1 MTVTIHLLGAIAIAV
16 QVVLVSSQACPTW
29 FIHQANK
36 CECGQQMDNVLQCS
50 NVTNK
55 TTIADGFCLTY
66 NNDTEHFGACP
77 YNTKSRLSRSIDL
90 PSDVSKLD
98 EEMCSP
104 LNRTGLLCSHCQ
116 PGLGPA
122 VFSYYKECKEG
133 MPQPL
138 GWLLFFVRLTVPLTL
153 ICVIV
158 IVFRINFAYPVLN
171 SFVLMVQVLN
181 TVLCRNDPFAISG
194 YTPSYS
200 LYKFVADFVGLFNF
214 DFFMFLIP
222 SFCISEHMSTLTVVT
237 MEYLEALY
245 PVAFTLAVYLLISLH
260 DRGCKIIV
268 ICWKPFHKCLARF
281 RRRWELKGS
290 VVNAFATFFLL
301 SYSRFCSI
309 SLSLLKPVPLY
320 DKYGNVTYTLFFA
333 ADFNVGTYIPLAILA
348 SILTVIMVFL
358 PAVLLLFYQ
367 NRFFQRCLFS
377 CKIKCVLI
385 HELANI
391 TQGYFKNGTTPGTRD
406 CRWFAGVYL
415 LLRIIFIAF
424 SSQAYHNI
432 AYQVVFIITSVII
445 LGLRPYKKDRY
456 NYFDTFCLVLFAI
469 GFASYIYNRA
479 FRKSQW
485 LFLTIIVLCLVLL
498 YTVVFISCIIFSLT
512 KRCGFSCCHRRRVTH
527 QTGSSTDNEAL
538 PHRISDPSE
547 YTPLLP
553 STT

>member
-1 MTVTIHLLGAIAIAV
+1 MTILGVIVIV
-16 QVVLVSSQACPTW
+16 LQVVLVSSQACPTW
-29 FIHQANK
+29 FIRQTNK
-36 CECGQQMDNVLQCS
+36 CECGQQINTILQCS
-50 NVTNK
+50 NVTK
-55 TTIADGFCLTY
+55 KIEILDGFCITY
-66 NNDTEHFGACP
+66 NNDTEHFGPCP
-77 YNTKSRLSRSIDL
+77 YNTKSRLSKFMDV

-98 EEMCSP
+98 EEMCGP

-116 PGLGPA
+116 PGLGPT
-122 VFSYYKECKEG
+122 VFSYYKQCKEC

-158 IVFRINFAYPVLN
+158 IVFRINFASPVLY
-171 SFVLMVQVLN
+171 SFVLIAQLLN
-181 TVLCRNDPFAISG
+181 TILFRNDPFDING
-194 YTPSYS
+194 YTHSYS
-200 LYKFVADFVGLFNF
+200 SYKFAADFVGLFNL

-222 SFCISEHMSTLTVVT
+222 SFCISEHMSTLTVVAL
-237 MEYLEALY
+237 EYLAALY
-245 PVAFTLAVYLLISLH
+245 PITFTLAVYLFISLH

-268 ICWKPFHKCLARF
+268 LCWRPFQKCLARF

-290 VVNAFATFFLL
+290 VVNAFASFFLL

-309 SLSLLKPVPLY
+309 SLSLLKPVSLY
-320 DKYGNVTYTLFFA
+320 DKYENVTYTLYYA
-333 ADFNVGTYIPLAILA
+333 ADFNVGTYVPLAILS
-348 SILTVIMVFL
+348 SIITVTMVLL
-358 PAVLLLFYQ
+358 PAVFLLFYQ

-424 SSQAYHNI
+424 GAQTYHFI
-432 AYQVVFIITSVII
+432 VYQMIFIITPAII

-456 NYFDTFCLVLFAI
+456 NYFDAFLLVLFAM
-469 GFASYIYNRA
+469 GSAWYIYHEA
-479 FRKSQW
+479 FRNSPW
-485 LFLTIIVLCLVLL
+485 FFVFIIVTFILVL
-498 YTVVFISCIIFSLT
+498 YIVMFISWMKSSLT
-512 KRCGFSCCHRRRVTH
+512 SRCGYSCCHRRRVTH
-527 QTGSSTDNEAL
+527 QTGSSTDNETL

-547 YTPLLP
+547 YAPLLP
-553 STT
+553 TT

>member
-1 MTVTIHLLGAIAIAV
+1 MIVIVL
-16 QVVLVSSQACPTW
+16 QVVLVSSQECPTW
-29 FIHQANK
+29 FIHQANR
-36 CECGQQMDNVLQCS
+36 CECGQQINTILQCS

-55 TTIADGFCLTY
+55 TEIFDGFCLTY
-66 NNDTEHFGACP
+66 DNGTEHIGACP
-77 YNTKSRLSRSIDL
+77 YNTNSRLSQLMDI

-98 EEMCSP
+98 EEMCGP
-104 LNRTGLLCSHCQ
+104 LNRTGLLCSNCQ

-122 VFSYYKECKEG
+122 VFSYYKECKEC

-158 IVFRINFAYPVLN
+158 IVFQINFASPVLN
-171 SFVLMVQVLN
+171 SFVLIAQVLN
-181 TVLCRNDPFAISG
+181 TVLCRNYSFDISG
-194 YTPSYS
+194 YTHSYS
-200 LYKFVADFVGLFNF
+200 IYKFAADFVGLFNL

-222 SFCISEHMSTLTVVT
+222 SFCISEHMSTLTVVAL
-237 MEYLEALY
+237 EYLAALY
-245 PVAFTLAVYLLISLH
+245 PIAFTLAVYLFILLH
-260 DRGCKIIV
+260 GKGCKIIV

-348 SILTVIMVFL
+348 SILTVTMVLL
-358 PAVLLLFYQ
+358 PAVFLLFYQ
-367 NRFFQRCLFS
+367 NRFFQRYLFS

-415 LLRIIFIAF
+415 LLRIIFIAIG
-424 SSQAYHNI
+424 SQAYHLI
-432 AYQVVFIITSVII
+432 VYQMVFIITLAII

-456 NYFDTFCLVLFAI
+456 NYFDAFLLLVLAMGTSLYNDREAFKNI
-469 GFASYIYNRA
+469 RWIFLASHRA
-479 FRKSQW
+479 RSGSLQ
-485 LFLTIIVLCLVLL
+485 LVN
-498 YTVVFISCIIFSLT
+498 YVCTCECTS
-512 KRCGFSCCHRRRVTH
+512 
-527 QTGSSTDNEAL
+527 
-538 PHRISDPSE
+538 
-547 YTPLLP
+547 
-553 STT
+553 

>member
-1 MTVTIHLLGAIAIAV
+1 M
-16 QVVLVSSQACPTW
+16 SSQVCPTW

-36 CECGQQMDNVLQCS
+36 CECGQQIDTILQCS
-50 NVTNK
+50 NVTK
-55 TTIADGFCLTY
+55 IVDGFCLTY

-77 YNTKSRLSRSIDL
+77 YNTKSRLSKFMDV

-98 EEMCSP
+98 EEMCGP

-122 VFSYYKECKEG
+122 VFSYYKECKEC

-158 IVFRINFAYPVLN
+158 IVFRVNFASPVLN
-171 SFVLMVQVLN
+171 SFVLMAQVLN
-181 TVLCRNDPFAISG
+181 VTICSNFPFDISG
-194 YTPSYS
+194 YTYSYS
-200 LYKFVADFVGLFNF
+200 FYKFSADFVGLFNL

-222 SFCISEHMSTLTVVT
+222 SFCISEHMSTLTVVAL
-237 MEYLEALY
+237 EYLEALY
-245 PVAFTLAVYLLISLH
+245 PIAFTLAVYLLISLH
-260 DRGCKIIV
+260 DRGRKIIV
-268 ICWKPFHKCLARF
+268 ICWRPFHKCLARF
-281 RRRWELKGS
+281 RRRWELKGP

-301 SYSRFCSI
+301 SYTKFCSI
-309 SLSLLKPVPLY
+309 SISLLKPIPLY

-348 SILTVIMVFL
+348 SILTVTMVLL
-358 PAVLLLFYQ
+358 PAVFLLFYQ
-367 NRFFQRCLFS
+367 NYFFQRCLFS

-406 CRWFAGVYL
+406 YRWFAGVYL

-424 SSQAYHNI
+424 SAQAYQHVV
-432 AYQVVFIITSVII
+432 YQMIFIITPAII

-456 NYFDTFCLVLFAI
+456 NYFDSFLFLVLAI
-469 GFASYIYNRA
+469 GSSWYNYREVLNNIGWIFMVVIVIGMYII
-479 FRKSQW
+479 
-485 LFLTIIVLCLVLL
+485 L
-498 YTVVFISCIIFSLT
+498 FISWMISAFTS
-512 KRCGFSCCHRRRVTH
+512 RCGFSCCCRRRVSH

-547 YTPLLP
+547 YAPLLP
-553 STT
+553 PTT

>member
-1 MTVTIHLLGAIAIAV
+1 MTIYLLGRILVIVV
-16 QVVLVSSQACPTW
+16 QVVLVSSQTCPTW
-29 FIHQANK
+29 FIRQANN
-36 CECGQQMDNVLQCS
+36 CECGHQMDNVLQCS
-50 NVTNK
+50 KAENK
-55 TTIADGFCLTY
+55 TEILDGFCLTY
-66 NNDTEHFGACP
+66 NNDTEHFGPCP
-77 YNTKSRLSRSIDL
+77 YNTKSRLSNFNNV

-98 EEMCSP
+98 EEMCGP
-104 LNRTGLLCSHCQ
+104 LNRTGLLCSRCQ

-122 VFSYYKECKEG
+122 VFSYYKECKEC

-153 ICVIV
+153 VCVIV
-158 IVFRINFAYPVLN
+158 IVFRINISSPVLN
-171 SFVLMVQVLN
+171 SFVLMAQVLN
-181 TVLCRNDPFAISG
+181 TVLYRNDPFAISG

-200 LYKFVADFVGLFNF
+200 FLKFMADLLGLFNL

-222 SFCISEHMSTLTVVT
+222 SFCISEHMSTLTVVAL
-237 MEYLEALY
+237 EYIEALY
-245 PVAFTLAVYLLISLH
+245 PIVFTLAVYLFISLH

-268 ICWKPFHKCLARF
+268 FCWRPFHNCLARF

-320 DKYGNVTYTLFFA
+320 DKHGDITYTLFFT

-348 SILTVIMVFL
+348 SILTVTMVFL
-358 PAVLLLFYQ
+358 PAVFLLLYQ
-367 NRFFQRCLFS
+367 NHFFQRCLFS

-385 HELANI
+385 RELANI
-391 TQGYFKNGTTPGTRD
+391 TQGYFKNSTTPGTRD

-424 SSQAYHNI
+424 SAQTYHHVV
-432 AYQVVFIITSVII
+432 YLMVFIITPAII

-456 NYFDTFCLVLFAI
+456 NYFEAFLLLVFAI
-469 GFASYIYNRA
+469 GSAWYIYRKA
-479 FRKSQW
+479 FKNIGW
-485 LFLTIIVLCLVLL
+485 LFALIIITGILLL
-498 YTVVFISCIIFSLT
+498 YIGLFISWMRSALT
-512 KRCGFSCCHRRRVTH
+512 KCGFSFCHPRRVRH
-527 QTGSSTDNEAL
+527 HTGSSTDNEAV

-547 YTPLLP
+547 YMPLLSQP
-553 STT
+553 I

>member
-1 MTVTIHLLGAIAIAV
+1 MMILGVITIVL
-16 QVVLVSSQACPTW
+16 QVVLVSSQVCPTW
-29 FIHQANK
+29 FIRQANK
-36 CECGQQMDNVLQCS
+36 CECGQQIDTILQCS
-50 NVTNK
+50 NVTYSIK
-55 TTIADGFCLTY
+55 ILDDYCITY

-77 YNTKSRLSRSIDL
+77 YNTKSHLSRSIKL

-98 EEMCSP
+98 KEMCGP

-122 VFSYYKECKEG
+122 AFSYYKECKEC

-153 ICVIV
+153 LCVIV
-158 IVFRINFAYPVLN
+158 IVFRINFVSPVLY
-171 SFVLMVQVLN
+171 SFVLIAQVLN

-200 LYKFVADFVGLFNF
+200 FYKFVADFMGLFNL
-214 DFFMFLIP
+214 DFFLFLIP
-222 SFCISEHMSTLTVVT
+222 PFCISEHMSTLTVVAL
-237 MEYLEALY
+237 EYLEALY
-245 PVAFTLAVYLLISLH
+245 PITFTLAVYLFISLH

-268 ICWKPFHKCLARF
+268 ICWRPFHKCLARF

-301 SYSRFCSI
+301 SYSKFCSI
-309 SLSLLKPVPLY
+309 SISLLKPIPLY

-333 ADFNVGTYIPLAILA
+333 ADFNVGTYIPLAILS
-348 SILTVIMVFL
+348 SILTVTVVFL
-358 PAVLLLFYQ
+358 PAVFLLFYQ

-424 SSQAYHNI
+424 GGQVYHLI
-432 AYQVVFIITSVII
+432 VYQMIFIITPAII

-456 NYFDTFCLVLFAI
+456 NYFDAFFLILFAM
-469 GFASYIYNRA
+469 GSAWYIYHEA
-479 FRKSQW
+479 FRNSPW
-485 LFLTIIVLCLVLL
+485 LFVLIIAICLVLL
-498 YTVVFISCIIFSLT
+498 YILMFISWMISSLT
-512 KRCGFSCCHRRRVTH
+512 KWCGFSCCHQTRATH
-527 QTGSSTDNEAL
+527 QTGSSTDEEAL

-547 YTPLLP
+547 YALLLP

>member
-1 MTVTIHLLGAIAIAV
+1 MTTLGILVIV
-16 QVVLVSSQACPTW
+16 LQVVLVSSQECPTW
-29 FIHQANK
+29 FIRQANK
-36 CECGQQMDNVLQCS
+36 CECGQQINTILQCS

-55 TTIADGFCLTY
+55 TEILEGFCLTY

-77 YNTKSRLSRSIDL
+77 YNTNSRLSQLMDV

-98 EEMCSP
+98 EEMCGP

-122 VFSYYKECKEG
+122 VFSYYKECKEC

-158 IVFRINFAYPVLN
+158 IVFQINIASPVLN
-171 SFVLMVQVLN
+171 SFVLMAQVLN
-181 TVLCRNDPFAISG
+181 TALCRNDPFAISG

-200 LYKFVADFVGLFNF
+200 FYKFVTDFMGLFNL

-222 SFCISEHMSTLTVVT
+222 SFCISEHMSTLTVVA
-237 MEYLEALY
+237 MEYLAALY
-245 PVAFTLAVYLLISLH
+245 PIVFTLVVYLFISLH

-268 ICWKPFHKCLARF
+268 ICWRPFHKCLARF
-281 RRRWELKGS
+281 RRRWELKAP
-290 VVNAFATFFLL
+290 VVNAFATLFLL

-309 SLSLLKPVPLY
+309 SLNVLKPIPLY

-333 ADFNVGTYIPLAILA
+333 ADFKMNTYIPLAILS
-348 SILTVIMVFL
+348 SILTVTMVLL
-358 PAVLLLFYQ
+358 PAVFLLFYQ

-415 LLRIIFIAF
+415 LLRIIFIA
-424 SSQAYHNI
+424 SSAQTYHLI
-432 AYQVVFIITSVII
+432 VYQMMLIITPAII

-456 NYFDTFCLVLFAI
+456 NYFDAFLLIVLAIGTSWYTYREAYKSTGWLFVVIIATGILMLYIVLFI
-469 GFASYIYNRA
+469 S
-479 FRKSQW
+479 W
-485 LFLTIIVLCLVLL
+485 
-498 YTVVFISCIIFSLT
+498 TVSALPRRT
-512 KRCGFSCCHRRRVTH
+512 FSCCRGRRVTH

-547 YTPLLP
+547 YAPLLP
-553 STT
+553 PTT

>member
-1 MTVTIHLLGAIAIAV
+1 MIVL
-16 QVVLVSSQACPTW
+16 QVVLVSSQVCPTW
-29 FIHQANK
+29 FIRQANK
-36 CECGQQMDNVLQCS
+36 CECGQPINTILQCS

-55 TTIADGFCLTY
+55 TKILDGFCITY
-66 NNDTEHFGACP
+66 NNDTEYFGPCP
-77 YNTKSRLSRSIDL
+77 YNTKSRLSKFMDV

-98 EEMCSP
+98 EELCGP

-122 VFSYYKECKEG
+122 VFSYYKECKEC

-138 GWLLFFVRLTVPLTL
+138 GWLLFFIRLTVPLTL

-158 IVFRINFAYPVLN
+158 IVFRISFASPVLY
-171 SFVLMVQVLN
+171 SFVLIAQLLN
-181 TVLCRNDPFAISG
+181 TVLCRNNPFEISG
-194 YTPSYS
+194 YTYSYS
-200 LYKFVADFVGLFNF
+200 FYKFSADFVGLFNL

-222 SFCISEHMSTLTVVT
+222 SFCISEHMSTLTVIA
-237 MEYLEALY
+237 MEYLAALY
-245 PVAFTLAVYLLISLH
+245 PILFTLAVYLFISLH

-268 ICWKPFHKCLARF
+268 ICWRPFHKCLARF

-290 VVNAFATFFLL
+290 VVNAFASFFLL

-309 SLSLLKPVPLY
+309 SLSLLKPVPLH
-320 DKYGNVTYTLFFA
+320 DKYGNVTYTLYYA
-333 ADFNVGTYIPLAILA
+333 ADFNVGTYIPLAILS
-348 SILTVIMVFL
+348 SIITVTMVLL
-358 PAVLLLFYQ
+358 PAVFLLFYQ

-424 SSQAYHNI
+424 GAQKYHFI
-432 AYQVVFIITSVII
+432 VYQMIFIITPAII
-445 LGLRPYKKDRY
+445 LSLRPYKKDRY
-456 NYFDTFCLVLFAI
+456 NYFDAFLLVLFAM
-469 GFASYIYNRA
+469 GSAWYIYHEA
-479 FRKSQW
+479 FRNSPW
-485 LFLTIIVLCLVLL
+485 FFVYIIVTFILVLYIVMFL
-498 YTVVFISCIIFSLT
+498 SWMKSSLT
-512 KRCGFSCCHRRRVTH
+512 SRCDYSCCHRRRATH
-527 QTGSSTDNEAL
+527 QTGSSTDNETL

-547 YTPLLP
+547 YAPLLP
-553 STT
+553 TT

>member
-1 MTVTIHLLGAIAIAV
+1 M
-16 QVVLVSSQACPTW
+16 SSQACPTW
-29 FIHQANK
+29 FVRQANK
-36 CECGQQMDNVLQCS
+36 CECGQQINTILQCS

-55 TTIADGFCLTY
+55 IKILDGFCLTY

-77 YNTKSRLSRSIDL
+77 YNTKSQLSKFMDV

-98 EEMCSP
+98 EEMCGP
-104 LNRTGLLCSHCQ
+104 LNRTGLLCSRCQ

-122 VFSYYKECKEG
+122 VFSYYKECKEC

-158 IVFRINFAYPVLN
+158 IVFRINFASPVLN
-171 SFVLMVQVLN
+171 SFVLMAQVLN
-181 TVLCRNDPFAISG
+181 VTMCSNYPFDISG
-194 YTPSYS
+194 YTYSYS
-200 LYKFVADFVGLFNF
+200 FYKFSADFVGLFNL

-222 SFCISEHMSTLTVVT
+222 SFCISEHMSTLTVVAL
-237 MEYLEALY
+237 EYLEALY
-245 PVAFTLAVYLLISLH
+245 PIAFTLAIYLLISLH
-260 DRGCKIIV
+260 DRGCEIIV
-268 ICWKPFHKCLARF
+268 ICWRPFHKCLARF
-281 RRRWELKGS
+281 RRRWELKGP

-301 SYSRFCSI
+301 SYTKFCSI
-309 SLSLLKPVPLY
+309 SISLFKPIPLY

-348 SILTVIMVFL
+348 SILTVTMVLL
-358 PAVLLLFYQ
+358 PAVFLLFYQ
-367 NRFFQRCLFS
+367 NCFFQRCLFS

-424 SSQAYHNI
+424 GAQAYHLI
-432 AYQVVFIITSVII
+432 VYQMIFIITPAII

-456 NYFDTFCLVLFAI
+456 NYFDSFLSLVLAMGLSWYNYREVLKNIGWIFAV
-469 GFASYIYNRA
+469 
-479 FRKSQW
+479 
-485 LFLTIIVLCLVLL
+485 IIVIGILIL
-498 YTVVFISCIIFSLT
+498 YIILFISWMISAFTSQ
-512 KRCGFSCCHRRRVTH
+512 CGFSFCCRRRVAH
-527 QTGSSTDNEAL
+527 PTGSSTDNEAL

-553 STT
+553 PTT